1 MQDERLFRARRVLD
15 ILVAED
21 SPIIQAI
28 LLRFLTGLGH
38 RVVTVEN
45 GREAVGAVGAKD
57 FDVVLM
63 DIRMPE
69 MDGMAATRSIRGT
82 PTDAALTPIIAC
94 SADSSEEKVA
104 EFLEAGMNA
113 CIDKPVDKAALLA
126 CIDRVLAEE
135 IHEVLPEGE
144 KKISTAVEGGRQIN
158 EDDSDVAAFLE
169 KIEMADGD

>member
-1 MQDERLFRARRVLD
+1 MQDERSFRANRVLD

-28 LLRFLTGLGH
+28 LLRFLSSLGH

-57 FDVVLM
+57 FDIVLM

-69 MDGMAATRSIRGT
+69 MDGVAATRSIRRT

-94 SADSSEEKVA
+94 SADSSREKVA
-104 EFLEAGMNA
+104 QFLEAGMNA

-126 CIDRVLAEE
+126 CIDRVLGKE
-135 IHEVLPEGE
+135 IHEMLPGEDGE
-144 KKISTAVEGGRQIN
+144 KSAAEDGAEHID
-158 EDDSDVAAFLE
+158 EDDSDVSAFLE
-169 KIEMADGD
+169 KIATADGD